1 MATGLVALLL
11 VAGAGPAEGAVYKVG
26 DSVGWTIMGSPNYT
40 AWAVSKT
47 FHVGD
52 TIGTSSSSSHVVS
65 LLLLFFFLYHSSC
78 KSLATDA
85 TFPCVRAVFEYNNSF
100 HNVLEVT
107 KAEYNACNASSPI
120 ATYATGNDSITIKT
134 KGHHYFLCGFPG
146 HCTIGQKVD
155 IYIPKSSSAAPSTSP
170 AAAPSPGSGGSSSS
184 SSSSGTGG
192 IPAPAAAPRPSAG
205 TKPVPQAFAVVLA
218 VFSFV
223 AVAGGLV
230 RQ

>member
-1 MATGLVALLL
+1 M
-11 VAGAGPAEGAVYKVG
+11 
-26 DSVGWTIMGSPNYT
+26 
-40 AWAVSKT
+40 
-47 FHVGD
+47 
-52 TIGTSSSSSHVVS
+52 
-65 LLLLFFFLYHSSC
+65 
-78 KSLATDA
+78 
-85 TFPCVRAVFEYNNSF
+85 RAVFEYNKSF

-170 AAAPSPGSGGSSSS
+170 AAAPSPSSGGSS

-205 TKPVPQAFAVVLA
+205 TKPVPQAFALVLA